1 MRKKSFKVCAAC
13 FCRGWVRAR
22 ESFQWAHRSSPVL
35 RDKRRNSRRWHPVS
49 DLILVVGFFCFC
61 NSPCIQT
68 EITTVRCQYNQ
79 VIVNSLLITTGTL
92 LPQGILRDYYTDTT
106 GDKNIINYNILLLR
120 ILLTT
125 IRKLLVSISREYYR
139 NFILVLRYCIYMV
152 SVTDIV
158 WVFIWSLL
166 NSARLGHLVLTFTVQ
181 LMASKCFCVYFLL
194 AFYESFAK
202 SLGKYLITI

>member
-92 LPQGILRDYYTDTT
+92 LPQGILHDYYTDTT

-158 WVFIWSLL
+158 
-166 NSARLGHLVLTFTVQ
+166 G
-181 LMASKCFCVYFLL
+181 FL
-194 AFYESFAK
+194 FGPCWIVHVWDTWF
-202 SLGKYLITI
+202 

>member
-1 MRKKSFKVCAAC
+1 M
-13 FCRGWVRAR
+13 
-22 ESFQWAHRSSPVL
+22 
-35 RDKRRNSRRWHPVS
+35 S

-68 EITTVRCQYNQ
+68 EITTVHCQYNQ

-158 WVFIWSLL
+158 
-166 NSARLGHLVLTFTVQ
+166 G
-181 LMASKCFCVYFLL
+181 FL
-194 AFYESFAK
+194 F
-202 SLGKYLITI
+202 GPC

>member
-1 MRKKSFKVCAAC
+1 MTSC
-13 FCRGWVRAR
+13 FRFDPCRRI
-22 ESFQWAHRSSPVL
+22 FLFLQLPLHPD
-35 RDKRRNSRRWHPVS
+35 RDHY
-49 DLILVVGFFCFC
+49 C
-61 NSPCIQT
+61 
-68 EITTVRCQYNQ
+68 CQYNQ

-158 WVFIWSLL
+158 
-166 NSARLGHLVLTFTVQ
+166 G
-181 LMASKCFCVYFLL
+181 FL
-194 AFYESFAK
+194 F
-202 SLGKYLITI
+202 GPC